1 MRDKNVK
8 VLRKG
13 EVEKQWHFQNP
24 GWSVLQKQ
32 LMAETLSLYSHHDSS

>member
-13 EVEKQWHFQNP
+13 ELEKQWRFQNP
-24 GWSVLQKQ
+24 GWGVLQK
-32 LMAETLSLYSHHDSS
+32 